1 MFIKVETWIIL
12 EVEDRDAGEQAA
24 MAINQSLAG
33 NMRSFPV
40 GEVIEV
46 EVDHF
51 EEVSDDEALDKG
63 YLEE

>member
-12 EVEDRDAGEQAA
+12 EVEDRDVGEQAA
-24 MAINQSLAG
+24 MAIDQSLAG